1 MRIKLFQE
9 DALEED
15 RAEIYYR
22 EMTEQIEKLCQLL
35 EGSKP
40 QLYGLEDGEQ
50 ILLTLE
56 EIYYI
61 DTVDKKTFAY
71 LKKQVYQIHGSLSFL
86 ESALSD
92 HGFCRISKANIV
104 NIQHIKRVKSEPNMR
119 LKVVLKNQ
127 EELVIS
133 RYYRKAF
140 QNYLMKVRGI
150 LHE

>member
-22 EMTEQIEKLCQLL
+22 EMTEQIEKVCQLL
-35 EGSKP
+35 EGAEP
-40 QLYGLEDGEQ
+40 QLYGMEDGEQ
-50 ILLTLE
+50 VLLSLE
-56 EIYYI
+56 EIFYI

-71 LKKQVYQIHGSLSFL
+71 LEEQVYQIQGSLSFL
-86 ESALSD
+86 ESALSK
-92 HGFCRISKANIV
+92 HGFCRISKGNIV
-104 NIQHIKRVKSEPNMR
+104 NIQHIQRVKSEANMR
-119 LKVVLKNQ
+119 LKVVLTNQ

-140 QNYLMKVRGI
+140 QNYLTKVRGI
-150 LHE
+150 LHD

>member
-9 DALEED
+9 KTLEED

-22 EMTEQIEKLCQLL
+22 EMTKEIEKVCRLL
-35 EGSKP
+35 EGSTP
-40 QLYGLEDGEQ
+40 QLYGLEDGQ
-50 ILLTLE
+50 QVLLTLD

-71 LKKQVYQIHGSLSFL
+71 LKQQVYQIQGSLSFL
-86 ESALSD
+86 ETALSQ

-104 NIQHIKRVKSEPNMR
+104 NIQHIHKVKSEPNMR
-119 LKVVLKNQ
+119 LKVVLTNQ

-133 RYYRKAF
+133 RYYRKPF
-140 QNYLMKVRGI
+140 QNYLTKVRGF
-150 LHE
+150 LHD

>member
-1 MRIKLFQE
+1 MQIKLFQE
-9 DALEED
+9 ETLDED

-22 EMTEQIEKLCQLL
+22 EMTEQIEKVCQLL

-50 ILLTLE
+50 ILLTLD

-71 LKKQVYQIHGSLSFL
+71 LKEHVYQIQGSLSFL
-86 ESALSD
+86 ESALSN

-104 NIQHIKRVKSEPNMR
+104 NIQSIKRVKSEPNMR
-119 LKVVLKNQ
+119 LKVVLNNQ

-133 RYYRKAF
+133 RYYRKSF
-140 QNYLMKVRGI
+140 QNYLTKVRGI
-150 LHE
+150 LHD